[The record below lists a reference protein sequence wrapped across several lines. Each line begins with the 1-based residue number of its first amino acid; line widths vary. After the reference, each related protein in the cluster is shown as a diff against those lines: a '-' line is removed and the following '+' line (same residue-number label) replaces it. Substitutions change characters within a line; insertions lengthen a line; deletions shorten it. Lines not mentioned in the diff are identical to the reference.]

1 MKIFIAIM
9 SATLLVACALTVPQ
23 EMKKGEQEHKHGRF
37 TQHLADSKLLVTEKG
52 MFSVEMS
59 IPDNRLKVGVNTV
72 DIIIHEERDRDVTGA
87 EVSFTPWM
95 PEMGHGVFTPPV
107 IKEKGNGLYTVENI
121 VLVMGG
127 HWEFRINI
135 KWGSSVDNVVFDFPY
150 VRTSDEY
157 NYIKADTPAGFN
169 VVLGMK
175 NPLEELEY
183 DIINENGQTIKVF
196 NLNVKD
202 IGFELFPD
210 QPMMGWGFNG
220 QIPGPTIRIKEGD
233 RVRIILKN
241 ESSGQHT
248 IHVHGQAKPVLSDG
262 VPYIGQK
269 PVKKGESYTYE
280 FTARNIGTS
289 FYHCHVDGAHHMD
302 MGMYGAFIVEPK
314 EEKIEFDREYIMIL
328 DEWPTKHVHVHEND
342 TEMQGHDEHGVVTMH
357 EGAPPVHEHSA
368 EKSAK
373 RDWYPKTHN
382 PHNDVYDGFTI
393 NGKSFPFTEPVVV
406 KEGEKVRI
414 RFINAGYKSHF
425 MHTHS
430 HKFRVVARDGSY
442 VNEPQKIDTVGIGPA
457 QRVDIILIADNPGIW
472 PFHCHRLDHVTN
484 EHIYPGG
491 MLTFIQY
498 VK

>member
-1 MKIFIAIM
+1 MKIFIAII
-9 SATLLVACALTVPQ
+9 SASLLVACASTGPQ
-23 EMKKGEQEHKHGRF
+23 EMKKGEHKHGRF
-37 TQHLADSKLLVTEKG
+37 TQHLVDSKLLVTEKG
-52 MFSVEMS
+52 MFSVEMA

-87 EVSFTPWM
+87 KISFTPWM
-95 PEMGHGVFTPPV
+95 TEMGHGVFTPPV

-157 NYIKADTPAGFN
+157 NYIKTDTPAGFN

-183 DIINENGQTIKVF
+183 EISNENGQTIKVF
-196 NLNVKD
+196 TLTVKD

-220 QIPGPTIRIKEGD
+220 QIPGPTIRITEGD

-241 ESSGQHT
+241 ESSGEHT
-248 IHVHGQAKPVLSDG
+248 IHVHGQAKSVLSDG

-280 FTARNIGTS
+280 FTAMNLGTS

-328 DEWPTKHVHVHEND
+328 DEWPTKHVHVHESD
-342 TEMQGHDEHGVVTMH
+342 TAMKGHEEHGVVTMH

-368 EKSAK
+368 EKPAK
-373 RDWYPKTHN
+373 RDWYPETYS

-430 HKFRVVARDGSY
+430 HKFQVVARDGAY
-442 VNEPQKIDTVGIGPA
+442 VNEPQKIDTVAIGPA